1 MMFTKNSPNI
11 LNPSIQFP
19 KNTKLKKKHL
29 IPICRVISKV
39 ENEKENLSL
48 YKEKNKIKALN
59 IGNKSRQVGK
69 DITNFTQKQINLSNY
84 LRNPISLRNNSLRN
98 LNISKDKYQ
107 NNSFVNLNDF
117 ENLNFKNKKILSK
130 HNSNKKINTKT
141 RNQILEKIKKLSYQI
156 VQSGKS
162 HSNIFKNNCLN
173 ILTIRNSSKDKNKIN
188 NNNKESKK
196 QKTTKI
202 KKYSLSHQ
210 NSLSKLLTIKNID
223 IIKKIEVSSSV
234 KKIKLPI
241 PNSNINNYNILEKN
255 KKKTTETKKEEEKLE
270 NKKEIEKKII
280 INPQF
285 VTEYSKEIYKNLLNE
300 EKQYIEKKELD
311 YQYMKNQKEINPEM
325 RSILNNW
332 LIEVHDKFNYKEQ
345 TLFVCINIIDRYLS
359 IKIIERSNYQLL
371 GISALFIACKHEE
384 VNLPNPKDFLFITE
398 NAYNSEQLYKM
409 EYDILKCINFEI
421 LIPTQLDFFLSI
433 SYKFNLDEK
442 EDLLGKYLLN
452 ICLLDYTLIKYPF
465 SIIACSCLYIC
476 MKWFKKKDN
485 ITLSECYNN
494 KYFNNN
500 NISTVNIRNCIVD
513 ICILFDNIVKTDY
526 QSAKGKY
533 SQDKYK
539 NISLLIV
546 ETKKNENIV

>member
-1 MMFTKNSPNI
+1 M
-11 LNPSIQFP
+11 
-19 KNTKLKKKHL
+19 
-29 IPICRVISKV
+29 
-39 ENEKENLSL
+39 
-48 YKEKNKIKALN
+48 N

-241 PNSNINNYNILEKN
+241 PNSNINNY
-255 KKKTTETKKEEEKLE
+255 
-270 NKKEIEKKII
+270 
-280 INPQF
+280 
-285 VTEYSKEIYKNLLNE
+285 
-300 EKQYIEKKELD
+300 
-311 YQYMKNQKEINPEM
+311 
-325 RSILNNW
+325 
-332 LIEVHDKFNYKEQ
+332 H
-345 TLFVCINIIDRYLS
+345 
-359 IKIIERSNYQLL
+359 
-371 GISALFIACKHEE
+371 
-384 VNLPNPKDFLFITE
+384 FL
-398 NAYNSEQLYKM
+398 
-409 EYDILKCINFEI
+409 
-421 LIPTQLDFFLSI
+421 
-433 SYKFNLDEK
+433 
-442 EDLLGKYLLN
+442 
-452 ICLLDYTLIKYPF
+452 
-465 SIIACSCLYIC
+465 
-476 MKWFKKKDN
+476 
-485 ITLSECYNN
+485 
-494 KYFNNN
+494 
-500 NISTVNIRNCIVD
+500 
-513 ICILFDNIVKTDY
+513 
-526 QSAKGKY
+526 
-533 SQDKYK
+533 
-539 NISLLIV
+539 
-546 ETKKNENIV
+546 

>member
-39 ENEKENLSL
+39 ENEKDNLSL

-84 LRNPISLRNNSLRN
+84 LRNPISLRNNSFRK

-173 ILTIRNSSKDKNKIN
+173 ILTIRNSSKDKNIIN

-210 NSLSKLLTIKNID
+210 NSLSKL
-223 IIKKIEVSSSV
+223 
-234 KKIKLPI
+234 
-241 PNSNINNYNILEKN
+241 
-255 KKKTTETKKEEEKLE
+255 KTTTLLSSLKFL
-270 NKKEIEKKII
+270 
-280 INPQF
+280 Q
-285 VTEYSKEIYKNLLNE
+285 NL
-300 EKQYIEKKELD
+300 I
-311 YQYMKNQKEINPEM
+311 
-325 RSILNNW
+325 
-332 LIEVHDKFNYKEQ
+332 
-345 TLFVCINIIDRYLS
+345 
-359 IKIIERSNYQLL
+359 
-371 GISALFIACKHEE
+371 AL
-384 VNLPNPKDFLFITE
+384 
-398 NAYNSEQLYKM
+398 
-409 EYDILKCINFEI
+409 
-421 LIPTQLDFFLSI
+421 
-433 SYKFNLDEK
+433 
-442 EDLLGKYLLN
+442 
-452 ICLLDYTLIKYPF
+452 
-465 SIIACSCLYIC
+465 
-476 MKWFKKKDN
+476 
-485 ITLSECYNN
+485 
-494 KYFNNN
+494 
-500 NISTVNIRNCIVD
+500 
-513 ICILFDNIVKTDY
+513 
-526 QSAKGKY
+526 QSAK
-533 SQDKYK
+533 SELPPI
-539 NISLLIV
+539 NIPSS
-546 ETKKNENIV
+546 

>member
-84 LRNPISLRNNSLRN
+84 LRNPISLRNNSFRK

-117 ENLNFKNKKILSK
+117 ENLNFKNKKFLSK

-173 ILTIRNSSKDKNKIN
+173 ILTIRNSSKDKNIIN

-241 PNSNINNYNILEKN
+241 PNSNINNNILEKN
-255 KKKTTETKKEEEKLE
+255 KNKTTETKKEEKKLE

-332 LIEVHDKFNYKEQ
+332 LIEVHDKFNYNEQ

-398 NAYNSEQLYKM
+398 NNS
-409 EYDILKCINFEI
+409 
-421 LIPTQLDFFLSI
+421 
-433 SYKFNLDEK
+433 
-442 EDLLGKYLLN
+442 
-452 ICLLDYTLIKYPF
+452 
-465 SIIACSCLYIC
+465 
-476 MKWFKKKDN
+476 
-485 ITLSECYNN
+485 
-494 KYFNNN
+494 
-500 NISTVNIRNCIVD
+500 
-513 ICILFDNIVKTDY
+513 
-526 QSAKGKY
+526 
-533 SQDKYK
+533 
-539 NISLLIV
+539 
-546 ETKKNENIV
+546 